1 MKHAMGVVV
10 CDAGGDGIE
19 LRVNAL
25 GLTQEKI
32 CNSEQRNAV
41 SSHVVIGAGP
51 AGAGRRARA
60 YLKRI
65 SAFRW
70 KLAGAA
76 ILHAAQLD
84 TARVPQT
91 KQKGRAR
98 QGVGTS
104 GDPCQC
110 GSRRA
115 SPVRPIIIY
124 LLCPAQAGSWPLCSS
139 SGGKAAILWIRC
151 CLDVRDG
158 LRA

>member
-51 AGAGRRARA
+51 AGAGGRARA
-60 YLKRI
+60 YLTRI
-65 SAFRW
+65 LAFSCE
-70 KLAGAA
+70 LAGVA
-76 ILHAAQLD
+76 ILHDAQLD

-91 KQKGRAR
+91 QQKGRACE
-98 QGVGTS
+98 GVGTS
-104 GDPCQC
+104 GDRCQRD
-110 GSRRA
+110 SRRA
-115 SPVRPIIIY
+115 SPARPITIY
-124 LLCPAQAGSWPLCSS
+124 LLCLSQAGSWSLCSIS
-139 SGGKAAILWIRC
+139 CG
-151 CLDVRDG
+151 
-158 LRA
+158 